1 MSLLNEDNG
10 NTSLTRLITLMIVSV
25 ALCTGIGLAIASK
38 LDANGVALVLGEL
51 GLAIT
56 GKTVSKKLE
65 A

>member
-1 MSLLNEDNG
+1 MSMLKEDNG
-10 NTSLTRLITLMIVSV
+10 NTSLTRVVTIMTVTV
-25 ALCTGIGLAIASK
+25 ALLTGIGLAVFGR

-51 GLAIT
+51 ALAIT